1 MGTWQISADLLARS
15 RFVVS
20 PRIETVAALNDIVR
34 PSDAAGRAFS
44 AAHRESFEAM
54 LAEHPVRRAVL
65 EHSWR
70 PGGSRTGWHCR
81 PTVRD
86 TPSPTRSMTCGPWET
101 NEFAPT
107 CAESTPERSLPRILS
122 RPGTAEQAAQLLE
135 WVWTHALATDWGRRE
150 RVLRADIVSRT
161 ARLATHGWAAVLRDL
176 GRDRE
181 WLGDGQLRI
190 NRYDLPSRVLDDD
203 AELFSSPRT
212 APRPGSAGTCRGA
225 TPSTTPSPVR
235 WPRSTARPTTV
246 SSGSSAPPAPGCC
259 ARSTARRA
267 RARSSPAPVCRSAR
281 WVTTSRSCSPPARC
295 FAAARGVRCSTGA
308 PPSATP
314 SSPRESGV
322 DAL

>member
-1 MGTWQISADLLARS
+1 MGTWRISADLLARS

-34 PSDAAGRAFS
+34 PSDAAGRAFA

-70 PGGSRTGWHCR
+70 PGWISDWLALPPDGPGHTF
-81 PTVRD
+81 TDEVDDVRALGD
-86 TPSPTRSMTCGPWET
+86 KRVR
-101 NEFAPT
+101 AYLR
-107 CAESTPERSLPRILS
+107 ESTPERSLPRILS

-203 AELFSSPRT
+203 ADLYFVPAHGTATWGRLGPAAALRHLLPRHRC
-212 APRPGSAGTCRGA
+212 AGGGRRPGR
-225 TPSTTPSPVR
+225 R
-235 WPRSTARPTTV
+235 RPRA
-246 SSGSSAPPAPGCC
+246 
-259 ARSTARRA
+259 ARR
-267 RARSSPAPVCRSAR
+267 RRPC
-281 WVTTSRSCSPPARC
+281 T
-295 FAAARGVRCSTGA
+295 AAAHARRPVEHERAGRRHRYAARLG
-308 PPSATP
+308 
-314 SSPRESGV
+314 R
-322 DAL
+322 